1 MRLQQL
7 YYIIKIVECGSMNEA
22 SKQLYITQPSLSNAV
37 KDLENEMGI
46 AIFNRTP
53 KGITL
58 TKDGVEFLSYAR
70 QIVEQTSL
78 LEDRYKNHNRNRD
91 FFSVSSQHYAFV
103 VNAFVSLL
111 KKQTC
116 HSMNCFLEKQGL
128 GKLLMMSKTLGLK
141 LVSFSSMIIIG
152 MFYQNYLRKVT

>member
-58 TKDGVEFLSYAR
+58 TKDGVEFLS
-70 QIVEQTSL
+70 
-78 LEDRYKNHNRNRD
+78 RNN
-91 FFSVSSQHYAFV
+91 FV
-103 VNAFVSLL
+103 
-111 KKQTC
+111 
-116 HSMNCFLEKQGL
+116 
-128 GKLLMMSKTLGLK
+128 
-141 LVSFSSMIIIG
+141 
-152 MFYQNYLRKVT
+152 